1 MVAGG
6 SGHRFGGKKQFEE
19 LAGRPVAAWS
29 LAAARA
35 ATDGSVLV
43 VPAEAEG
50 PEAEGDHPDLGADL
64 VVTGGPTRAASVR
77 AGLAAVPEEAAIV
90 VVHDAVRPLA
100 PDWLFAA
107 VVEVVRSGEAQ
118 GAIPALPISDTVKE
132 VRDGLVTATVDRD
145 GLVVVQTPQAFDAAT
160 LRAAHRAGTDATDDA
175 GLLERLGATARVVTG
190 DPCNLK
196 VTRPEDL
203 ELAAALLSAKG
214 AER

>member
-1 MVAGG
+1 VVAGG

-43 VPAEAEG
+43 VPAEGER
-50 PEAEGDHPDLGADL
+50 DFDLGADV

-77 AGLAAVPEEAAIV
+77 AGLTAVPEEAAIV
-90 VVHDAVRPLA
+90 IVHDAVRPLA
-100 PDWLFAA
+100 PDRLFAA
-107 VVEVVRSGEAQ
+107 VIEVVRSGEAQ

-132 VRDGLVTATVDRD
+132 VRDDLVTATVDRE
-145 GLVVVQTPQAFDAAT
+145 GLMVVQTPQAFDAAT

-175 GLLERLGATARVVTG
+175 GLLERLGATVRVVTG